1 MRNESRMGN
10 RSMHKRPV
18 SPRHRGAAAL
28 LALVFAVALIATA
41 GVTYVLIT
49 MFTHKQDAKQPFV
62 RVVEVSEITTDP
74 EPWGKNWPRQ
84 FDGWKSTAG
93 DDFYGGSSAMPESK
107 LDSHP
112 WLKRLY
118 AGYAFS
124 IDYREARGH
133 AYMLYDQGV
142 TERVTKKPQAG
153 ACLHCH
159 ASTTVLY
166 RTVGLEAMGLP
177 ADEEALAAD
186 LNMPAII
193 RGFEEVSR
201 LPYDEVYALLLAA
214 PDGTPNENEPVV
226 PQPPIGGF
234 TGEMA

>member
-1 MRNESRMGN
+1 MTNRENE
-10 RSMHKRPV
+10 HV
-18 SPRHRGAAAL
+18 SPAKSTTTSKRL
-28 LALVFAVALIATA
+28 LVVTFVATVIATL
-41 GVTYVLIT
+41 GVAWVLVT
-49 MFTHKQDAKQPFV
+49 MVGHKQDERQRFV
-62 RVVEVSEITTDP
+62 RVAEVSEISTDP
-74 EPWGKNWPRQ
+74 EPWGRNWPQQ
-84 FDGWKSTAG
+84 FDGWKATAG
-93 DDFYGGSSAMPESK
+93 DEFYGGSSAMPASK
-107 LDSHP
+107 LEEQP

-159 ASTTVLY
+159 ASNTVMY
-166 RTVGLEAMGLP
+166 RKVGLEAMGLP
-177 ADEEALAAD
+177 AAEEALAAD

-201 LPYDEVYALLLAA
+201 LPYDEVYAL
-214 PDGTPNENEPVV
+214 DDRRHVQVGSK
-226 PQPPIGGF
+226 G
-234 TGEMA
+234 